1 MIFCLIQIIYLI
13 GGSFF
18 QLPNGITYADYAH
31 QGFFQLVMVV
41 AINMGLVLIC
51 VNKVKEHKGLLLS
64 LKLISGATFI
74 MIASATYRII
84 LYIHIYHFTF
94 LRILVLW
101 FLAVLTICMSGN
113 VYYIYHKTFSIY
125 KYIFYTVLISYVI
138 FAFVKPDYIVAKYN
152 VSHMEEMNA
161 QDLNYLMNLSM
172 DATPAIADI
181 NESQYKGNLI
191 EDYFSNIYS
200 SYKNELR
207 YYNISKN
214 TAYHIVKNL
223 GK

>member
-1 MIFCLIQIIYLI
+1 
-13 GGSFF
+13 
-18 QLPNGITYADYAH
+18 
-31 QGFFQLVMVV
+31 MVV